1 MSSIIDAVASGRADG
16 SADARADVPAGTSG
30 HPVIELGARVAGLDP
45 AALTRDHGS
54 PLFVYDLDVV
64 AARVRMLRG
73 ALPPGVD
80 LAYAVKS
87 NPCPA
92 VLRHLAGLGVG
103 ADIASAGELSAVTRA
118 GFDLRSVVFTGPGK
132 TDAEIAAAVR
142 ANVRAVTIESVEE
155 VDVLLDL
162 ASVAPRHQGLM
173 LRLATPATGA
183 ETTPIIGGAGAA
195 KFGLLPDEA
204 DEVLDRLRLA
214 GAIGAPGSAYRVV
227 GVHAFGASN
236 VRDAQPLIEH
246 VAWLTERATDLA
258 TRHGLALTMLDAG
271 GGLGIP
277 YADDETP
284 LDVRTLGDGLARVLD
299 GWRARPALAGARL
312 LFEPGRFLVG
322 PAGAYLMRVIR
333 TKQRDGRTLAV
344 TDGGIHH
351 VLRPALVGDP
361 HRIVAVGEAAGR
373 DEPTPSAVV
382 GPLCTGLDMLSEAV
396 ELPAPRAGDLLAVRD
411 VGAYGFTES
420 MPLFLSHPVPAEI
433 VVRSGVARVARLR
446 QEAGGG
452 TAAIW

>member
-1 MSSIIDAVASGRADG
+1 MNLALEPSVGAAPH
-16 SADARADVPAGTSG
+16 PA
-30 HPVIELGARVAGLDP
+30 IEVGARVAGLDP
-45 AALTRDHGS
+45 AALMRDHGS

-64 AARVRMLRG
+64 TARVRLLRH
-73 ALPPGVD
+73 ALPPSVD

-87 NPCPA
+87 NPSPA

-103 ADIASAGELSAVTRA
+103 ADIASAGELVAVTRT

-155 VDVLLDL
+155 VEVLLDL
-162 ASVAPRHQGLM
+162 ASMAPPHQGLM
-173 LRLATPATGA
+173 LRLATGATGA

-214 GAIGAPGSAYRVV
+214 GAIGAPGSAYRIL

-236 VRDAQPLIEH
+236 VRDARLLVDH
-246 VAWLTERATDLA
+246 VAWLAERATDLA
-258 TRHGLALTMLDAG
+258 ARHRLTMRLLDAG

-277 YADDETP
+277 YMDHEAP
-284 LDVRTLGDGLARVLD
+284 LDVGALGAGLGRVLD
-299 GWRARPALAGARL
+299 DWHHRPALSAARL
-312 LFEPGRFLVG
+312 LLEPGRFLVG

-373 DEPTPSAVV
+373 EARTPSAVV
-382 GPLCTGLDMLSEAV
+382 GPLCTGIDMLTEAV
-396 ELPAPRAGDLLAVRD
+396 ELPAPRSGDALAVLD

-420 MPLFLSHPVPAEI
+420 MPLFLSHPVPAE
-433 VVRSGVARVARLR
+433 VVVTGGVARVARLR
-446 QEAGGG
+446 QEPGGG
-452 TAAIW
+452 NAAIW